1 MIKQRKQHGL
11 AETMKNYITAIKIT
25 DLSDIT
31 NRGGGQVETQRN
43 LKDGNEKGMYH
54 YTINTELNI
63 DTEYFV
69 DAIEDQEHT
78 NDECWINLMIDHYK
92 DMLMSKNKWEN
103 KRLTREKILKLMN
116 KTEEEFKENGAFVED
131 MKAVFEEFRLSVRL
145 FNCLGRRVFTFDL
158 EKQN

>member
-1 MIKQRKQHGL
+1 
-11 AETMKNYITAIKIT
+11 MKNYITAIKIT

-63 DTEYFV
+63 DAEYFV

-78 NDECWINLMIDHYK
+78 NGECWINLMIDHYK
-92 DMLMSKNKWEN
+92 DTLMSKNKWAS

-116 KTEEEFKENGAFVED
+116 KTEEEFKENGASVED

-145 FNCLGRRVFTFDL
+145 FKLFRQKGFYF
-158 EKQN
+158 